1 MAVKKGGK
9 GKNTVSAVFEIAKP
23 IADSLGLTIWDI
35 TYDKEGALR
44 YLRVLIEK
52 PEGFIDMDDCEAM
65 TRP

>member
-9 GKNTVSAVFEIAKP
+9 GGNTVAAVFEIAKP

-52 PEGFIDMDDCEAM
+52 PEGYIDMDDC
-65 TRP
+65 

>member
-9 GKNTVSAVFEIAKP
+9 GGNTVAAVYDIAKP

-44 YLRVLIEK
+44 YLRVLI
-52 PEGFIDMDDCEAM
+52 
-65 TRP
+65 